1 METKPQ
7 LSVSIIGDSPLG
19 VLGLKAMLAAMGVS
33 VRAVKDRMEALS
45 ECEPGKDDAILIDM
59 YFANETQVF
68 LEIKKSASLQG
79 RPVVIFSDALWT
91 SCDGITFIHRC
102 EHAEAMKKQ
111 LLQGIRGTQGGPPT
125 PPHRS
130 GSTSISKQAPISVTE
145 TFVLSEWLLG
155 RKVTDIARFCNRS
168 VKTISAHKRNA
179 MRKLNVKNN
188 RDLYWKLVKKVQA

>member
-19 VLGLKAMLAAMGVS
+19 VLGLKAMLASMGVS
-33 VRAVKDRMEALS
+33 VRTVKDRMEALS
-45 ECEPGKDDAILIDM
+45 EWEAGKDDAILIDM
-59 YFANETQVF
+59 YFAQETQVF
-68 LEIKKSASLQG
+68 LEIKKNASLRG
-79 RPVVIFSDALWT
+79 GPVVIFSDALWT

-102 EHAEAMKKQ
+102 EHADAMKKQ
-111 LLQGIRGTQGGPPT
+111 LLQGIRNTPGGPPT

-130 GSTSISKQAPISVTE
+130 TSEQAPISVSE
-145 TFVLSEWLLG
+145 TFVLSEWFLG
-155 RKVTDIARFCNRS
+155 RKITDIARLCNRS

-179 MRKLNVKNN
+179 MKKLNVKNN

>member
-33 VRAVKDRMEALS
+33 VRTVKDRMEALS

-79 RPVVIFSDALWT
+79 IPVVIFSDDIWT

-102 EHAEAMKKQ
+102 EHADAMKKQ
-111 LLQGIRGTQGGPPT
+111 LLQGIRRTQGGPRT

-130 GSTSISKQAPISVTE
+130 ESTSKQAPISVTE

-155 RKVTDIARFCNRS
+155 RKISDIARLCNRS